1 MTQEEIEDLVI
12 EKLNEILPKE
22 RCEGIGIVIGT
33 FDEYGYTTDT
43 RVMSSVGNKLI
54 IANTTMVKFK
64 SDDKCY
70 PTIIIFEDNLKEI
83 EKQVDN
89 QTFVNEIDITLKHEF
104 WHCKQF
110 KWLYDHGGFDSVKK
124 ASNADLNA
132 GYPNGILER
141 GAIDYSENGIKQDF
155 EKTLSQFI

>member
-1 MTQEEIEDLVI
+1 MKKVI
-12 EKLNEILPKE
+12 LNQKSYL
-22 RCEGIGIVIGT
+22 
-33 FDEYGYTTDT
+33 FYDE
-43 RVMSSVGNKLI
+43 
-54 IANTTMVKFK
+54 MVKFK
-64 SDDKCY
+64 NDNKCY

-83 EKQVDN
+83 EKQVDK
-89 QTFVNEIDITLKHEF
+89 QIFVNEIDITLKHEF
-104 WHCKQF
+104 WHCEQF
-110 KWLYDHGGFDSVKK
+110 RWLYNHGGFDALKK